1 MDFLV
6 ELGGKI
12 RYRRQQLNISQQ
24 ELAEAVGYTSKGMI
38 SNIEAGKVNIPM
50 DKLVMIAHCLAVK
63 PSYVLSDEQA
73 PMDMK
78 LYEKITD
85 LSDEEQKQVLAY
97 INIIRRSNTWQ
108 QQNGTANDGD
118 SESQRTV

>member
-38 SNIEAGKVNIPM
+38 SNIEAGRVNIPM

-63 PSYVLSDEQA
+63 PSYLLSDEQA
-73 PMDMK
+73 PDMK
-78 LYEKITD
+78 LYEKISD

-97 INIIRRSNTWQ
+97 ISIIRRANTWQ
-108 QQNGTANDGD
+108 QQNGTVNDGG

>member
-38 SNIEAGKVNIPM
+38 SNIEAGRVNIPM

-63 PSYVLSDEQA
+63 PSYLLSDEQA
-73 PMDMK
+73 PDMK
-78 LYEKITD
+78 LYEKISD

-97 INIIRRSNTWQ
+97 ISIIRRANTWQ
-108 QQNGTANDGD
+108 QQNGTVNDGD
-118 SESQRTV
+118 SESQRMV

>member
-38 SNIEAGKVNIPM
+38 SNIEAGRVNIPM

-63 PSYVLSDEQA
+63 PSYLLSDEQA
-73 PMDMK
+73 PDMK
-78 LYEKITD
+78 LYEKISN

-97 INIIRRSNTWQ
+97 ISIIRRANTWQ
-108 QQNGTANDGD
+108 QQNGTVNDGD

>member
-38 SNIEAGKVNIPM
+38 SNIEAGRVNIPM
-50 DKLVMIAHCLAVK
+50 DKLVLIAHCLAVK
-63 PSYVLSDEQA
+63 PSYLLSDEQA
-73 PMDMK
+73 SMDMK
-78 LYEKITD
+78 LYEKISD

-97 INIIRRSNTWQ
+97 INIIRRSNIWQ
-108 QQNGTANDGD
+108 QQNGTEKDGG

>member
-38 SNIEAGKVNIPM
+38 SNIEAGRVNIPM
-50 DKLVMIAHCLAVK
+50 DKLVLIAHCLAVK
-63 PSYVLSDEQA
+63 PSYLLSDEQA
-73 PMDMK
+73 PDMK

-97 INIIRRSNTWQ
+97 ISIIRRANTWQ
-108 QQNGTANDGD
+108 QQNGTVNDGD

>member
-1 MDFLV
+1 MDFLI
-6 ELGGKI
+6 ELGEKI

-50 DKLVMIAHCLAVK
+50 DKLVLISHCLGVT
-63 PSYVLSDEQA
+63 PSYFLNEEPA

-78 LYEKITD
+78 LYEQIRD
-85 LSDEEQKQVLAY
+85 LSDEERKQVFAY

-108 QQNGTANDGD
+108 AQDGTERDGA
-118 SESQRTV
+118 SGSRRKE

>member
-1 MDFLV
+1 MDFLI

-50 DKLVMIAHCLAVK
+50 DKLVLIAHCLGVT
-63 PSYVLSDEQA
+63 PSYFLSNEPA

-78 LYEKITD
+78 LYEQIRD
-85 LSDEEQKQVLAY
+85 LSDEERKQVFAY

-108 QQNGTANDGD
+108 AQNGTENDGA
-118 SESQRTV
+118 SGSRRKE

>member
-38 SNIEAGKVNIPM
+38 SNIEAGRVNIPM

-63 PSYVLSDEQA
+63 PSYLLSDEQA
-73 PMDMK
+73 PDMK
-78 LYEKITD
+78 LYEKISD

-97 INIIRRSNTWQ
+97 ISIIRRANTWQ
-108 QQNGTANDGD
+108 QQNGTVNDGD